1 MLKQALRKVGRGANT
16 VLRHAGVELVPAGR
30 HNFEDQE
37 AYLPLEATLK
47 AAADA
52 GLSVGDYIDTVM
64 NKTPGATQ
72 ATIDAMSRLG
82 VFEQKGGTIVEIGPG
97 SGRYLERVMRA
108 AAPSRYEIYETAKPW
123 AAHLV
128 RTYGVVW
135 QPTNGYTLDS
145 TPAASVD
152 LVHAHKVFNS
162 INFMPACSLWQEM
175 VRVTR
180 PGGHC
185 VFDIMTERCL
195 SAEMISRWV
204 ASGIRAGSYPA
215 AMPRG
220 PVVEF
225 FEAAR
230 LTLIE
235 SFIGPL
241 GPGTTEVF
249 VFRKREQGPEAADPS
264 NCQPSC
270 KRGE

>member
-1 MLKQALRKVGRGANT
+1 MLKQIMRVGRSVNT
-16 VLRHAGVELVPAGR
+16 VLRRAGVELVPAGR
-30 HNFEDQE
+30 HNWEDQE
-37 AYLPLEATLK
+37 AYIPLEATLK

-72 ATIDAMSRLG
+72 ATIDGMTRLG
-82 VFEQKGGTIVEIGPG
+82 VFDKKGGMVVEIGPG
-97 SGRYLERVMRA
+97 SGRYLEKVMRA
-108 AAPSRYEIYETAKPW
+108 AAPYRYEIYETAEPW
-123 AAHLV
+123 AVHLA
-128 RTYGVVW
+128 RTYGVTW

-145 TPAASVD
+145 TPTASVD

-162 INFMPACSLWQEM
+162 INFMPTCCLWQEM

-195 SAEMISRWV
+195 SAAMISRWA
-204 ASGIRAGSYPA
+204 ASGMRAGSYPA
-215 AMPRG
+215 AVPRG
-220 PVVEF
+220 PVIEF
-225 FEAAR
+225 FEKASFS
-230 LTLIE
+230 LVG

-249 VFRKREQGPEAADPS
+249 VFRSHEQGRGSADRAE
-264 NCQPSC
+264 CQS
-270 KRGE
+270 GESKP